1 MRRLSIATVVLLA
14 IVVLEQRVEAQALT
28 FSLFEKYLD
37 SFRAAAGI
45 PGMSGAV
52 VQNGIVVWQR
62 GFGRRDVE
70 AGLPSAPE
78 TPYLIGGLSQTVGAT
93 LLLRHCVDSGLA
105 VLTDRVQRFAP
116 LYPEPET
123 TLNQLLSH
131 TVAGGGTF
139 KYSLERFAGLTPV
152 IESCSGT
159 PYRPLVAF
167 EIFDRFAMTDS
178 SPDQALST
186 PTPQD
191 ADGFDQAHL
200 IHYAQVIGR
209 MATPYRVT
217 GGRAQR
223 APVTSPRRAD
233 ASDGL
238 ISSARDLAKFDAM
251 LTSPGVLLDPRTRDL
266 AWTQAFE
273 GSLPLPTG
281 LGWFVQNYNGEPI
294 VWQFGRGSHSSLIVK
309 APNRGLTFILL
320 ANSDGLATPFAVEPR
335 DVTASLFAS
344 LFLRFFVP

>member
-52 VQNGIVVWQR
+52 IQNGIVVWQR

-70 AGLPSAPE
+70 ASQAAGPE

-93 LLLRHCVDSGLA
+93 LLLRHCWDSGL
-105 VLTDRVQRFAP
+105 VGLTDRVQRYVP
-116 LYPEPET
+116 LYPEPDT
-123 TLNQLLSH
+123 TLNQLLTH
-131 TVAGGGTF
+131 TAFGGGSY
-139 KYSLERFAGLTPV
+139 KYSPERFAGLTGV
-152 IESCSGT
+152 IESCSGV
-159 PYRPLVAF
+159 PYRRLVAT
-167 EIFDRFAMTDS
+167 EIFDRFAMMDS
-178 SPDQALST
+178 APDQLLGL

-191 ADGFDQAHL
+191 VDGLDQPHL
-200 IHYAQVIGR
+200 NHYSQVIGR
-209 MATPYRVT
+209 MAVSYRVMA
-217 GGRAQR
+217 GRAQR
-223 APVTSPRRAD
+223 APATPPRRAD

-238 ISSARDLAKFDAM
+238 ISSARDLAKFDTM

-266 AWTQAFE
+266 AWMQSFE
-273 GSLPLPTG
+273 GSVPLPTG
-281 LGWFVQNYNGEPI
+281 LGWFVQNYYGEPI
-294 VWQFGRGSHSSLIVK
+294 VWQFGRGSQSSLIVK